1 MNNEIQNPNLDSLVH
16 CLKSPDISIAFGNI
30 SDDSINDV
38 FSNFDLEE
46 FFSRPQDHGA
56 FIFYVDKDKTE
67 DLYNSLADD
76 QVMDSI
82 TEAGENGLVC
92 VYHGQD
98 KDLVILLETNM
109 GLNAKEYLEQYN
121 AFGHSFHYFKEFYIT
136 IEMFNGEDKSFL
148 DNLGGD
154 IELFDVFRK
163 LDVDN
168 D

>member
-1 MNNEIQNPNLDSLVH
+1 MNHEIQNPNLYSLVH
-16 CLKSPDISIAFGNI
+16 CLKAPDISIAFGNV

-38 FSNFDLEE
+38 YSEFDLEE

-56 FIFYVDKDKTE
+56 FIFHVNKDKTE
-67 DLYNSLADD
+67 DLYNALADD
-76 QVMDSI
+76 QLIADV
-82 TEAGENGLVC
+82 TEMGENGLVC

-109 GLNAKEYLEQYN
+109 GLTSKQYLEQHN

-136 IEMFNGEDKSFL
+136 IEMFSGEDKSFL

-154 IELFDVFRK
+154 VELFEVFRN
-163 LDVDN
+163 LDIYN